1 VDKDHNKDWRELCK
15 AVANELDPA
24 KLMDL
29 IAQLTRALDER
40 DKKRGRITVDA
51 PDNNDQTARPLQSQ
65 PAV

>member
-15 AVANELDPA
+15 AVANELDPG

-29 IAQLTRALDER
+29 VAQLTRALDER
-40 DKKRGRITVDA
+40 DKKRRRITVDD
-51 PDNNDQTARPLQSQ
+51 PDDKDRTAGSLQSQ

>member
-1 VDKDHNKDWRELCK
+1 MDKDRNKDWRELCK
-15 AVANELDPA
+15 AAANERDPE

-40 DKKRGRITVDA
+40 DKKRRRIIGDN
-51 PDNNDQTARPLQSQ
+51 PDDKDQSARSLQSQ